1 MVKTTST
8 RPERSGPIVMDGV
21 ENIDGDSDIVAPQV
35 IKGRGARR
43 NDSGRFEVLQRY
55 QIDDGWQD
63 FETPLR
69 PRTEVGIDAS
79 RSIITT
85 NKSPDVPFDRSINP
99 YRGCEHGCVYC
110 FARPSHAY
118 LGLSPGLDF
127 ETRLFAKPD
136 AAQLLEKAFCKKAY
150 KPQVIAL
157 GTNTDCYQPIDRS
170 RQLTRAIVSVF
181 DRFGHPLALIT
192 KSDLVTRDI
201 DILTRLA
208 ARRLV
213 VVNISV
219 TTLDRG
225 LSRRLEPRAP
235 TPAKR
240 LAAIAELAAAGVPVN
255 VLMAPVIPGLNDHEI
270 EDVLAASADAGAISA
285 SHVLL
290 RLPHELK
297 DLMVDW
303 LQTHVPDRASKV
315 LKLIRDTRGG
325 DLYQNQWGVR
335 MRGVGPY
342 ADILHKRFAKAQQR
356 YGLAAR
362 SYDLALDQFTIPAED
377 SAQMRLF

>member
-1 MVKTTST
+1 
-8 RPERSGPIVMDGV
+8 MDGV

-136 AAQLLEKAFCKKAY
+136 AAQLLQKAFCQKAY

-270 EDVLAASADAGAISA
+270 EDILAASADAGAISA